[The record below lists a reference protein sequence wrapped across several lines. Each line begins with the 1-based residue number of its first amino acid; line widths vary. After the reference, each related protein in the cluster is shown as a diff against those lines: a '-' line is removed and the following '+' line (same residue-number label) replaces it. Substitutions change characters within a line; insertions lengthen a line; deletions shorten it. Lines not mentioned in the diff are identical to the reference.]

1 MHHDQLDAFL
11 FSHPNPS
18 NKTGDDLQDLIE
30 GIPYPTED
38 LSLTSFESSENTPS
52 RPNPP
57 PLPSKQR
64 FYTQV
69 ASDEK
74 SQKSEKPTNSNNF
87 NNSATPHR
95 VNLIKDWSKLHV
107 TPGDSKNI
115 FPQVMAPSIEFSH
128 DNLNSNQKLKSQLS
142 PNQPSTPSE
151 SGEKESKSKSSN
163 FQSNISKKL
172 ENSKKEEEKE
182 SKRDKSPIQT
192 NLAKK
197 LQNLNLKNSQTSE
210 AILCSDQTQEEIM
223 RLRAENE
230 TLSNQLVYQ
239 RKVIAKQ
246 EKETEF
252 LAKRITELENHDN
265 SENIMEESDKSLE
278 IEKQKLLCQGYRTR
292 VSELESLL
300 RNEEETRKLK
310 EEELR
315 EREEE
320 LNFLHEEKN
329 DLISK
334 DNEMKEIILSLEE
347 DCRKKEDKLLE
358 LKEAQELFFLDENN
372 NQPKSKENTN
382 LINEFS
388 SLRQNYDQI
397 LARKDMEIAELK
409 LVLQQRN
416 SPIKEEPS
424 FGRGSS
430 SCDHKSHLLNFFKDI
445 GYKEEEEG
453 GGFDVKNYPELMEI
467 LYSVFGNMQE
477 QFEQIYTERNEYE
490 GKIKEM
496 EEKYGE
502 WEKVE
507 NTMREFERE
516 KETFEEVV
524 NSKNKELEIKMRNI
538 ERKMGELA
546 LKERE
551 STNSSFRRTV
561 QNEVDLR
568 NLEEY
573 QLKIKNLRENQV
585 KLEMQQEDLR
595 KTENNLLK
603 LREELNWKEK
613 ELNEKNRIMDEN
625 IEEYKKKIASMKK
638 SQSEYDDKSENEI
651 INIKNDNKQLQEEL
665 MKVQK
670 SNTDL
675 LFQIKKLESD
685 LLQNQM
691 ISFANENSLNKEMDA
706 LKTDKN
712 KIKND
717 FETQLN
723 ALQNKISEL
732 ANKKSNNEELTQAL
746 RTEKT
751 LKVAL
756 EEELKTLKFK
766 ENELDQLMKEKDRK
780 NIELFKEIRTLSEN
794 NRILEESLSLQ
805 KAENEKKTKNLKEKT
820 QDLKTLAT
828 CQKTNV
834 ELQLNNKNLS
844 DKVEEFQSKIV
855 VISNRNEEL
864 QSKIGLLS
872 AKNEELL
879 IKSERSESNS
889 ILRFKIDELQT
900 ELPNLQNNLKF
911 LISKIDFLE
920 KIKDNLENKLQ
931 SQNNELELNNN
942 NKINPYYSD
951 HLLEKLSEN
960 PAFYSKLMNMDQ
972 MGVLDKIL
980 NENFLDK
987 ILNERF
993 LDKILNENFL
1003 DRSSTEADTINK
1015 NLNLVMEWLEG
1026 LEMLSGEETIE
1037 VLEELLR
1044 KIGGSKMMRKMV
1056 QEREVIRYMMHGIG
1070 EGSE

>member
-52 RPNPP
+52 RPNPL

-87 NNSATPHR
+87 NNSSTPHR

-128 DNLNSNQKLKSQLS
+128 DNLNSNKKIKSQLS
-142 PNQPSTPSE
+142 PNSPSPPSE
-151 SGEKESKSKSSN
+151 SEKKESKSKSSY
-163 FQSNISKKL
+163 FQSNISKKVESL
-172 ENSKKEEEKE
+172 KNEEEKE
-182 SKRDKSPIQT
+182 SKLDKNSIQA

-197 LQNLNLKNSQTSE
+197 LQALNLKNSQTSE

-223 RLRAENE
+223 RLRTENE
-230 TLSNQLVYQ
+230 TLSNQLVFQ

-252 LAKRITELENHDN
+252 LAKRITELENPDN
-265 SENIMEESDKSLE
+265 SEHKMDESDKSME

-292 VSELESLL
+292 VSELEGLL
-300 RNEEETRKLK
+300 RNEEEIRKAK
-310 EEELR
+310 EDELR
-315 EREEE
+315 DREEE
-320 LNFLHEEKN
+320 LHLLDEEKN
-329 DLISK
+329 DLIAK
-334 DNEMKEIILSLEE
+334 VNEMKEVIMNLEE
-347 DCRKKEDKLLE
+347 DCRKKEGKLLE

-372 NQPKSKENTN
+372 TQPINKENAN

-397 LARKDMEIAELK
+397 LVRKDMEIAELK
-409 LVLQQRN
+409 LLLKQKN

-453 GGFDVKNYPELMEI
+453 GGLDVKNYAELMEI

-477 QFEQIYTERNEYE
+477 QFEQIYHERNEYE
-490 GKIKEM
+490 GKIREI

-502 WEKVE
+502 WEKME
-507 NTMREFERE
+507 SNMREFERE
-516 KETFEEVV
+516 KEAFEEAV
-524 NSKNKELEIKMRNI
+524 NNKNKELEVKMRNI
-538 ERKMGELA
+538 ERRMGELA

-551 STNSSFRRTV
+551 STNTSFRRTV

-573 QLKIKNLRENQV
+573 QLKLKNLRENQV
-585 KLEMQQEDLR
+585 RLETQQDELKR
-595 KTENNLLK
+595 TENNLLK
-603 LREELNWKEK
+603 LREELDWKEK
-613 ELNEKNRIMDEN
+613 ELKEKNRIMDEN
-625 IEEYKKKIASMKK
+625 IEEYKKKISSMKK
-638 SQSEYDDKSENEI
+638 SQSEYDEKSENEMT
-651 INIKNDNKQLQEEL
+651 NLKNENKQLQEEL
-665 MKVQK
+665 TKVQK

-685 LLQNQM
+685 QM
-691 ISFANENSLNKEMDA
+691 ISFANENSLNKEIEG
-706 LKTDKN
+706 LKVEKN

-717 FETQLN
+717 LETQLN
-723 ALQNKISEL
+723 ALQAKVNDF
-732 ANKKSNNEELTQAL
+732 ANKKSNIEELNQAL

-780 NIELFKEIRTLSEN
+780 NIELFKEIRVLSEN
-794 NRILEESLSLQ
+794 NRILEENLNLQ
-805 KAENEKKTKNLKEKT
+805 KSENEKKTKILKEKT
-820 QDLKTLAT
+820 QDLKTLST
-828 CQKTNV
+828 CQKTNI
-834 ELQLNNKNLS
+834 ELQLNNKNQS
-844 DKVEEFQSKIV
+844 DKIEELQSKIIVLSNRNEEFQSKI
-855 VISNRNEEL
+855 
-864 QSKIGLLS
+864 GFLS
-872 AKNEELL
+872 AKNEELVS
-879 IKSERSESNS
+879 KSDRNESSSVLRSR
-889 ILRFKIDELQT
+889 LDDLQS
-900 ELPNLQNNLKF
+900 ELPNLQRNLNF
-911 LISKIDFLE
+911 LISKIETLE
-920 KIKDNLENKLQ
+920 KIKENLENEIR
-931 SQNNELELNNN
+931 SQNYELEPS
-942 NKINPYYSD
+942 NKRNDHPYYSD
-951 HLLEKLSEN
+951 QLLERLVEN
-960 PAFYSKLMNMDQ
+960 PAFYSTLMNMDK
-972 MGVLDKIL
+972 MGVLEKIL
-980 NENFLDK
+980 NENFLER
-987 ILNERF
+987 ILNEKF
-993 LDKILNENFL
+993 LDKILNENVL
-1003 DRSSTEADTINK
+1003 DRSSTETDTVNK
-1015 NLNLVMEWLEG
+1015 NLNLVMEWLDG

-1056 QEREVIRYMMHGIG
+1056 QEREVIRYMMHGI
-1070 EGSE
+1070 SEEIE